1 VKVEGGFHGAH
12 DAVLVKAGSGA
23 TTLGIPDSAGVLPD
37 VASHTLQVPYNDPE
51 ALEDLLSRRKDVA
64 AFIIEPVMG
73 NIGPVL
79 PDDGYLQGVR
89 EITRAHDVL
98 LIFDEVICGYRVGI
112 GGAQEHWGVVPD
124 ITTLGK
130 VIGGGLPIGAFG
142 GRKEIMEMVAPQ
154 GPVYNAGTFSGN
166 PLSLAAGM
174 ATVRWIHD
182 HPGLYRDL
190 EEKTRAIGDA
200 VSGTGRGSFVRL
212 GSMFKLFF
220 SGQRTARLQ
229 AGEGVRYGRVSEVLG
244 EDARIRDI
252 PAPLSIRDQL
262 SLHGAH
268 LGGRGDHLH
277 GIQAMSLLIGTRGS
291 ALALA
296 QAEKVIALLERRGI
310 GAEKVVIS
318 TLGDT
323 VTGVPLHEIGGQGVF
338 VRALDDAL
346 LRGEIDAAVHSA
358 KDIPAKRPGGLVTCA
373 VLERDSPADFLVH
386 TVPFHEIR
394 VIGTS
399 STRRRAQLLKH
410 YPDIGVAPLR
420 GNVDTRLRKLK
431 EGQFDAVVLAEAGLQ
446 RLGFSLP
453 GTRLP
458 PETFVP
464 SPNQGTIAVVS
475 REGETA
481 GEIAEALTIH
491 RHGMTSDSRG

>member
-1 VKVEGGFHGAH
+1 
-12 DAVLVKAGSGA
+12 
-23 TTLGIPDSAGVLPD
+23 
-37 VASHTLQVPYNDPE
+37 
-51 ALEDLLSRRKDVA
+51 
-64 AFIIEPVMG
+64 
-73 NIGPVL
+73 
-79 PDDGYLQGVR
+79 
-89 EITRAHDVL
+89 
-98 LIFDEVICGYRVGI
+98 
-112 GGAQEHWGVVPD
+112 
-124 ITTLGK
+124 
-130 VIGGGLPIGAFG
+130 
-142 GRKEIMEMVAPQ
+142 
-154 GPVYNAGTFSGN
+154 
-166 PLSLAAGM
+166 
-174 ATVRWIHD
+174 
-182 HPGLYRDL
+182 
-190 EEKTRAIGDA
+190 
-200 VSGTGRGSFVRL
+200 
-212 GSMFKLFF
+212 
-220 SGQRTARLQ
+220 
-229 AGEGVRYGRVSEVLG
+229 
-244 EDARIRDI
+244 
-252 PAPLSIRDQL
+252 
-262 SLHGAH
+262 
-268 LGGRGDHLH
+268 
-277 GIQAMSLLIGTRGS
+277 MSLLIGTRGS

-296 QAEKVIALLERRGI
+296 QADKVIALLEEKGI
-310 GAEKVVIS
+310 GAEKAVIS

-453 GTRLP
+453 GTRLS

-481 GEIAEALTIH
+481 GEIAEFLDHPPTRRDIGLERIVMEEIGGGCFTPLGIYCDRGHLHAEVLSLAGDRSVRKDCICADGRSALAFA
-491 RHGMTSDSRG
+491 RELGADAAPLVREAYEKLGLKK